1 MGLTVQKLELIDF
14 RSYQHHTFELDPML
28 TVIHG
33 RNGAG
38 KTNVVE
44 ALQLLTEGTSFRTQ
58 NWADLTR
65 WGGATARVH
74 LEASGEG
81 RLREVDL
88 TIDGTRRTYL
98 VNGKKVRSAAEV
110 AGAIPCVTF
119 TPNDL
124 KLVQESAER
133 RRDEVDALGGQLS
146 KSYARL
152 KAEYAR
158 VVVQRNRLLK
168 DEVLDR
174 AALAAWTERLV
185 SVGAALTEHRVKLL
199 ARMRPHMTAAD
210 SAIHPEG
217 LLDLSYD
224 ISSWLRPES
233 QVSGEEFEAAYL
245 ATSREEREAAYAARL
260 EERYADELARRVTL
274 VGPHRDDVTF
284 TIDGRSARSFGS
296 QGQQRTVALAWKLA
310 EVKTV
315 QDVTGDSPILLLDDV
330 MSELDE
336 GRRRALTTAVGS
348 VAQTVVTTANI
359 AYFDADLL
367 SRARVIEVG
376 DSGEGE

>member
-1 MGLTVQKLELIDF
+1 
-14 RSYQHHTFELDPML
+14 ML

-33 RNGAG
+33 QNGAG

-58 NWADLTR
+58 SWTDLVK
-65 WGGATARVH
+65 WGSEAAHIT
-74 LEASGEG
+74 LEAAGEG
-81 RLREVDL
+81 RRREVDL
-88 TIDGTRRTYL
+88 VVNGSRRTYM

-124 KLVQESAER
+124 RLVQESAER

-152 KAEYAR
+152 KGEYAR
-158 VVVQRNRLLK
+158 VVAQRNRLLK
-168 DEVLDR
+168 EEILDR
-174 AALAAWTERLV
+174 SALAAWTERLV
-185 SVGAALTEHRVKLL
+185 SVGTALTEHRVKLL
-199 ARMRPHMTAAD
+199 ARMRPHMAEAD
-210 SAIHPEG
+210 TAIHPEG
-217 LLDLSYD
+217 LLDLHYE
-224 ISSWLRPES
+224 ISSWTAPTPAE
-233 QVSGEEFEAAYL
+233 SGEAFEAAYL
-245 ATSREEREAAYAARL
+245 ATPRGDREAMYAARV
-260 EERYADELARRVTL
+260 EMRYADELARRVTL

-310 EVKTV
+310 EVRTV

-367 SRARVIEVG
+367 ARAKVIEVG
-376 DSGEGE
+376 NKGGGA